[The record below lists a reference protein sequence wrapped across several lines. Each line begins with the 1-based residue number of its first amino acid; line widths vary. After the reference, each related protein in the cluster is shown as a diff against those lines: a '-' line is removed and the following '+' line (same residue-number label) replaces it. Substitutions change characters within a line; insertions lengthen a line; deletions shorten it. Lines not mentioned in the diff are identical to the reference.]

1 MVYPE
6 RMTTGYQIKAVADR
20 SGFSTATLRYY
31 EEIGLL
37 PKAARTPAGYR
48 LYDDQALERLA
59 FITRA
64 KQIGCSLD
72 EIADLTLAWDGG
84 QCGAVQD
91 RLRSVVAAKLAS
103 AQQQIVE
110 LMTLTSELQRAAA
123 SLELHRPDG
132 PCDDHCGCVSDTG
145 VDPPHQPRMVS
156 LVAKQA
162 APDASVP
169 IAGTLE

>member
-1 MVYPE
+1 
-6 RMTTGYQIKAVADR
+6 MTTGYKIKAVADR

-37 PKAARTPAGYR
+37 PETTRTSAGYR
-48 LYDDQALERLA
+48 LYDDRTFERLA
-59 FITRA
+59 FIARA

-84 QCGAVQD
+84 QCGPVQD

-110 LMTLTSELQRAAA
+110 LMTLTTDLQRAAA
-123 SLELHRPDG
+123 TLELHRPEG

-145 VDPPHQPRMVS
+145 VDPHPQPRMVS

-162 APDASVP
+162 ASDASAL